1 MLNYNIYLQ
10 NILNA
15 INKIERDCKN
25 KGMLNDENIW
35 DMTLMRLQVIGEN
48 SIMLPKEIKQKH
60 KEIKWRNIRN
70 LRNIISHKY
79 DIIDKDLIWKFIEK
93 KMPELKEAIKQ
104 IKQDL
109 EKNDK

>member
-25 KGMLNDENIW
+25 KEILNDENIW

>member
-25 KGMLNDENIW
+25 KEILNDENIW

-109 EKNDK
+109 EKKDK

>member
-25 KGMLNDENIW
+25 KEMLNDENIW